1 MQVSDINPHIVNIG
15 KMIEEAENK
24 IKVSLSEIYFSKT
37 LNVVNGLRCKDGVND
52 DQKKTEHLKALE
64 SAITKRN
71 KSDDLLRIV

>member
-1 MQVSDINPHIVNIG
+1 MTDVNPHVVNIG

-37 LNVVNGLRCKDGVND
+37 LNVVNGLRCKDGVNEE
-52 DQKKTEHLKALE
+52 QKKTEHLKALE

-71 KSDDLLRIV
+71 KQDELMRIV